1 MFHNEKYVKII
12 FIGKL
17 PSLPHKK
24 GKNHMKKALII
35 GAGPAGLTAA
45 YELLTKSKDIE
56 VTVFEESDCFGGISK
71 TVNYKGNRMDMGGH
85 RFFSKIPEVNAWWDR
100 MLPMQGAPTYDDII
114 LDRPMPLQKG
124 GPDPEKEDRVML
136 TRHRVS
142 RIYFNE
148 KFFDYPISLKM
159 ETLINMGF
167 VTTMKVGFS
176 YLAAL
181 INKKPED
188 NLENFYIN
196 RFGRKLYSMFFEY
209 YTENLWGRHPSE
221 IDASWGAQR
230 AKGLS
235 IMAVIKDV
243 LGKIFKKKNRKVETS
258 LIEQFKYP
266 KLGPGQLWD
275 VTADE
280 IMKLGG
286 TIIKNAQVTKLHK
299 NENNII
305 TSLTYVKDGQE
316 HTAEGDYFIS
326 SMPVKDLVAGMN
338 DVPQEPARIA
348 AGLPYRDY
356 MTLGVLV
363 PKINLVN
370 KTDIKTVG
378 NIVPDCWVYVQDRNV
393 KLGRFQIYNNWSP
406 YMIKDLQHTVWI
418 GLEYFV
424 NEGDEYW
431 NMTEEEFSK
440 LGVSEMIKMGLIDSA
455 DQVIDTH
462 MEKVKKA
469 YPAYFDTYDEIDTL
483 VDYLKS
489 IDNLYCVGR
498 NGQHRYNNIDHSMVT
513 SFETVKN
520 IINGVKDKSNIWS
533 VNTEKEYHEETKT
546 PEAGEVD

>member
-1 MFHNEKYVKII
+1 
-12 FIGKL
+12 
-17 PSLPHKK
+17 
-24 GKNHMKKALII
+24 MKKALII

-56 VTVFEESDCFGGISK
+56 VVVFEESDCFGGISK

-85 RFFSKIPEVNAWWDR
+85 RFFSKIPEVNAWWDH
-100 MLPMQGAPTYDDII
+100 MLPMQGHPTYDDII
-114 LDRPMPLQKG
+114 LHRPMPEAEG

-142 RIYFNE
+142 RILFDT
-148 KFFDYPISLKM
+148 KFYDYPISLKP
-159 ETLINMGF
+159 ETFKNFGLL
-167 VTTMKVGFS
+167 TTLKVGFS
-176 YLAAL
+176 YLGSMFHKL
-181 INKKPED
+181 PED

-196 RFGRKLYSMFFEY
+196 CFGRKLYSMFFEY

-230 AKGLS
+230 TKGLS
-235 IMAVIKDV
+235 IMGILKDFF
-243 LGKIFKKKNRKVETS
+243 GKLFKVKNRKVNTS
-258 LIEQFKYP
+258 LIEEFKYP

-275 VTADE
+275 VTAAE
-280 IMKLGG
+280 VEKLGG
-286 TIIKNAQVTKLHK
+286 TIIKNAKVTRVHK
-299 NENNII
+299 NANNVL
-305 TSLTYVKDGQE
+305 TSLTYEKDGQE
-316 HTAEGDYFIS
+316 LTMEGDYFIS
-326 SMPVKDLVAGMN
+326 SMPVKDLVGGMN
-338 DVPQEPARIA
+338 DVPADAARIA

-370 KTDIKTVG
+370 KTNIRTVN

-406 YMIKDLQHTVWI
+406 YMIKDLEHTVWI

-431 NMTEEEFSK
+431 NMTEEEFAK
-440 LGVSEMIKMGLIDSA
+440 IGVSEMIKLGLIDSP
-455 DQVIDTH
+455 DVVLDVH

-469 YPAYFDTYDEIDTL
+469 YPAYFDTYDEIDRL
-483 VDYLKS
+483 VDYLSS
-489 IDNLYCVGR
+489 IENLYCVGR

-513 SFETVKN
+513 SFEAVKN
-520 IINGVKDKSNIWS
+520 ILTGSKDKKNIWS
-533 VNTEKEYHEETKT
+533 VNTEQEYHETSNEEGN
-546 PEAGEVD
+546 EAEVD